1 MELFANNYFCIM
13 KNGKNMTIGVS
24 IVHFVIKVQNL
35 VQIIVI
41 IYRVQCYKGLGVL
54 GALG

>member
-1 MELFANNYFCIM
+1 MQITTSGLHYKKIGKIM
-13 KNGKNMTIGVS
+13 KIGVS